1 MPILFRRA
9 EISDLPALSKFLVRV
24 YHFCPL
30 DRHSDLQWLEWKY
43 LLPRPGWEGS
53 RSYLLEKDGEIA
65 AHCGVCPVTFL
76 LADGRS
82 VNSVTMT
89 DWAADPSAPGVGV
102 MLFRKVMEL
111 APTSF
116 IVGGSTST
124 RQIVPRIR
132 FRSVG
137 DALTYAAWVRPWN
150 EFRVRSL
157 TPRSTLRLLH
167 GLTHPVRNRSLAST
181 GWGFL
186 AVDRFD
192 DSVLPILRNRSR
204 MWTACQRNLADLN
217 YLLQCPKV
225 RMRGFLL
232 MRRGQLVGYFILGRS
247 DWEARLL
254 DLVVDSFD
262 ENDWNL
268 ACATVTWAAQFDPAV
283 CRIRVLSTQP
293 MMNRA
298 LTWNGYW
305 CQYKEPIALY
315 DPADVMGGAFPV
327 SFQLFDGDSGY

>member
-1 MPILFRRA
+1 
-9 EISDLPALSKFLVRV
+9 
-24 YHFCPL
+24 
-30 DRHSDLQWLEWKY
+30 
-43 LLPRPGWEGS
+43 
-53 RSYLLEKDGEIA
+53 
-65 AHCGVCPVTFL
+65 
-76 LADGRS
+76 
-82 VNSVTMT
+82 
-89 DWAADPSAPGVGV
+89 
-102 MLFRKVMEL
+102 
-111 APTSF
+111 
-116 IVGGSTST
+116 
-124 RQIVPRIR
+124 
-132 FRSVG
+132 
-137 DALTYAAWVRPWN
+137 
-150 EFRVRSL
+150 
-157 TPRSTLRLLH
+157 
-167 GLTHPVRNRSLAST
+167 
-181 GWGFL
+181 
-186 AVDRFD
+186 
-192 DSVLPILRNRSR
+192 
-204 MWTACQRNLADLN
+204 
-217 YLLQCPKV
+217 
-225 RMRGFLL
+225 